1 MLVVLNSIP
10 LAFTILMVGLPAAGS
25 VSAAL
30 GQARSDQSRS
40 RARGTGIFLH
50 QTGRDLPP
58 EELHEMELGGQEVLV
73 TLPEKRFFEKADA
86 SDWED
91 AESARVVARILGA
104 QEERRAV

>member
-1 MLVVLNSIP
+1 
-10 LAFTILMVGLPAAGS
+10 
-25 VSAAL
+25 
-30 GQARSDQSRS
+30 
-40 RARGTGIFLH
+40 
-50 QTGRDLPP
+50 
-58 EELHEMELGGQEVLV
+58 MELGGQEVLV